1 MNDDESQS
9 VDELRRQISEL
20 QRENDRLNLLLGQRR
35 PEGAD
40 RLLSANDAGGQLD
53 PPLLHVDHSASP
65 GLKLELFR
73 SLFVGRDDV
82 YAVRW
87 ESVRTGKHGWSP
99 AVRGD
104 FSNAKSSTQEYLPLS
119 EKATASHLAGKIH
132 MGLYPLLRDDS
143 CRLVVC
149 DFDGSS
155 WALDALAYLDAAQAF
170 GISASLERSRSG
182 DGAHVWI
189 FFRDRVPA
197 ALARRLGTLLLRDA
211 MNNRGEMDL
220 ASYDRLFPTQDFM
233 PKGTFG
239 NLIALPLQ
247 KECRER
253 GTTLFL
259 DPNTLKPFDD
269 QWAFL
274 SEVLRVSLTSVESI
288 LEASPAVGAGPDE
301 DTFRRSRNDALITTP
316 QEVHGVASAM
326 LEINR
331 FGLPPALLAALK
343 HLASLH
349 NPVFYEKERLRFSTW
364 DTPRMIR
371 CYGESLES
379 LLLPRGLTEAAAGVV
394 AAAGSHLTIRENR
407 PDPEPIEFAANFR
420 LRDDQELALC
430 ALAAHEAGVLV
441 APPGAGK
448 TVVACALI
456 AHYRRP
462 TLIIVD
468 RQPLVGQWKD
478 HLVTH
483 LGMAAK
489 EIGQI
494 GGGKNKVTG
503 VVDIAMA
510 QSLARRDDV
519 EEMTSGYGF
528 VVVDECHHVPA
539 VTFERSVRRIRAR
552 RWLGL
557 TATPFRRDGLQ
568 GLITMYCGPIRH
580 RMSDVVSEENS
591 FNRELIVHKTTF
603 SVSDDVTNI
612 QELFRALVD
621 DEARTAAIC
630 RDIAVAAAKGRN
642 CLVLTQWTDHLSAVV
657 STLLGQGVA
666 PLVLQG
672 GMGKMAVAKVM
683 VDLEEGAKRGGLV
696 LVATGSFLGEGFDY
710 PPLDTVFM
718 AFPVAFRGRV
728 IQYVGRILR
737 PTEGK
742 RSVEVH
748 DYLDV
753 GSPLLERMYRKRLP
767 GYAALGFE
775 VGKDGNLR

>member
-9 VDELRRQISEL
+9 VDELRRQIAEL

-40 RLLSANDAGGQLD
+40 RLLSANGAGGQLD
-53 PPLLHVDHSASP
+53 LPLLHVDHSASP

-119 EKATASHLAGKIH
+119 ENATASHLAGKIH

-316 QEVHGVASAM
+316 QEVHGVANAM

-394 AAAGSHLTIRENR
+394 AAAGSHLTIR
-407 PDPEPIEFAANFR
+407 
-420 LRDDQELALC
+420 
-430 ALAAHEAGVLV
+430 
-441 APPGAGK
+441 
-448 TVVACALI
+448 
-456 AHYRRP
+456 
-462 TLIIVD
+462 
-468 RQPLVGQWKD
+468 
-478 HLVTH
+478 
-483 LGMAAK
+483 
-489 EIGQI
+489 
-494 GGGKNKVTG
+494 
-503 VVDIAMA
+503 
-510 QSLARRDDV
+510 
-519 EEMTSGYGF
+519 
-528 VVVDECHHVPA
+528 
-539 VTFERSVRRIRAR
+539 
-552 RWLGL
+552 
-557 TATPFRRDGLQ
+557 
-568 GLITMYCGPIRH
+568 
-580 RMSDVVSEENS
+580 
-591 FNRELIVHKTTF
+591 
-603 SVSDDVTNI
+603 
-612 QELFRALVD
+612 
-621 DEARTAAIC
+621 
-630 RDIAVAAAKGRN
+630 
-642 CLVLTQWTDHLSAVV
+642 
-657 STLLGQGVA
+657 
-666 PLVLQG
+666 
-672 GMGKMAVAKVM
+672 
-683 VDLEEGAKRGGLV
+683 
-696 LVATGSFLGEGFDY
+696 
-710 PPLDTVFM
+710 
-718 AFPVAFRGRV
+718 
-728 IQYVGRILR
+728 
-737 PTEGK
+737 
-742 RSVEVH
+742 
-748 DYLDV
+748 
-753 GSPLLERMYRKRLP
+753 
-767 GYAALGFE
+767 
-775 VGKDGNLR
+775 